1 MEFCFVKLKTTDTM
15 KKTNKDLSPKEVLEA
30 VQNCIK
36 AEYLSALKQGAD
48 HGAKLALEIINGSTQ
63 K

>member
-1 MEFCFVKLKTTDTM
+1 M
-15 KKTNKDLSPKEVLEA
+15 KKTNEDLSPREVLEA
-30 VQNCIK
+30 VQNMIK

-48 HGAKLALEIINGSTQ
+48 QGAKLALEIINGSTQ